1 MTLVTIKTFSYDH
14 ETVLY
19 EPTFKAEGIEYF
31 LKDQQTVSIDPLVSN
46 AIGGIKLQVKAED
59 EERAR
64 ALVATIVAN
73 NTGSNLG
80 DVIRVDG
87 KKFEKTLDEC
97 PECESEEIYVY
108 KPTILE
114 GLFKPLMKRVKYCE
128 DCKHKW

>member
-14 ETVLY
+14 ETILY

-64 ALVATIVAN
+64 ALVAEIAAN
-73 NTGSNLG
+73 NTSSNLG
-80 DVIRVDG
+80 DVIRIDG

-97 PECESEEIYVY
+97 PKCESEEIYAY
-108 KPTILE
+108 KPTFME
-114 GLFKPLMKRVKYCE
+114 GLFKPLMKRDKYCE
-128 DCKHKW
+128 SCKHKW